1 MEMGEKI
8 RTLRKVRGW
17 SQGELAAHIGVSRQ
31 SVSKWELAEAAP
43 DAGNIVK
50 LCNLFEIS
58 ADAFLALDQ
67 SAAIPAQED
76 APTAAPKARPAW
88 YRKKV
93 RGIVLLAV
101 GLVIVAAL
109 VVLSLFVPARMR
121 VEHTY
126 SAADIVM
133 LTPGPQ
139 PEAERS
145 VTSFIEAKGLLPF
158 LNTYYLHGLF
168 AGGFVLIGF
177 GVYDLIRAQREKR
190 RILNESGGEADD

>member
-8 RTLRKVRGW
+8 RTLRKARGW

-93 RGIVLLAV
+93 RGIVLLSV
-101 GLVIVAAL
+101 GIIIIGVLVTLSQIIPSWMEVEQYVAPQEIEMMDPNGPTEAGRMITMH
-109 VVLSLFVPARMR
+109 VQVYSL
-121 VEHTY
+121 
-126 SAADIVM
+126 I
-133 LTPGPQ
+133 
-139 PEAERS
+139 
-145 VTSFIEAKGLLPF
+145 PF
-158 LNTYYLHGLF
+158 LNTYYLHWLF
-168 AGGFVLIGF
+168 VGGFILVGAGIYSLVKSRRQKRYF
-177 GVYDLIRAQREKR
+177 EKGK
-190 RILNESGGEADD
+190 L